1 MQTIQHKL
9 TADCVAAWVAGGTES
24 SSAFL
29 PHGIHSGPRVDPL
42 QKENI
47 AKTNAPVVGAMKPL
61 MFAALLLALARP
73 TEVVGRRHTPVEFA
87 PVSLDHLFQVSYAAP
102 RARAW
107 RVSTAFSF
115 RAALWSSRG
124 VMG

>member
-1 MQTIQHKL
+1 MTQHML

-29 PHGIHSGPRVDPL
+29 PHGIHSGPKTLGIP
-42 QKENI
+42 
-47 AKTNAPVVGAMKPL
+47 AKKKINKWPVVGAMKPL

-73 TEVVGRRHTPVEFA
+73 MEVVGRRHTPVEFA
-87 PVSLDHLFQVSYAAP
+87 PVLLDHLFQVSYAAP
-102 RARAW
+102 RSRAW